1 MTVPIH
7 PIPVEVAIETSFG
20 DIGIRLEA
28 ARAPQTVANFLAY
41 VDAGL
46 YNGGIFHRTVRV
58 DNNANTNLRKE
69 AIGAGIDSAADRS
82 KLPNDA
88 VSIEVIQG
96 GINPKRSGELRGP
109 IPLESTSETG
119 IAHHDGTISMARLT
133 PDSAVSD
140 FFICINAQ
148 PELDFGGKRNPD
160 GQGFAAF
167 GQVTAGM
174 DVVRTIH
181 HQPSDG
187 QSLEPKVT
195 IGRIRRA

>member
-1 MTVPIH
+1 MTAPSR
-7 PIPVEVAIETSFG
+7 PIPVEVVIETSFG
-20 DIGIRLEA
+20 DIGVRLEA

-46 YNGGIFHRTVRV
+46 YNGGIFHRTVRL

-69 AIGAGIDSAADRS
+69 AIGAGIDTAADRS

-88 VSIEVIQG
+88 ISIEVIQG
-96 GINPKRSGELRGP
+96 GINPERSGELRGP
-109 IPLESTSETG
+109 IPLERTSETG
-119 IAHHDGTISMARLT
+119 ISHHDGTISMARLT

-148 PELDFGGKRNPD
+148 PELDFGGQRNPD

-167 GQVTAGM
+167 GQVMAGM
-174 DVVRTIH
+174 DVVRTIQN
-181 HQPSDG
+181 QPSDG
-187 QSLEPKVT
+187 QSLDPRVE
-195 IGRIRRA
+195 IIRIRRA